1 MKLISYICALTSV
14 SLTLASAN
22 LYAETPY
29 SETEQNI
36 DRACLKQAVTLVN
49 ELKSE
54 VYVDMDSTQSN
65 KILKLATA
73 TCRKQFSRA
82 EAGQSVAT
90 VESAEEAK
98 SDDWFTDHILQG
110 EVAKKKGNKRLKRLK

>member
-1 MKLISYICALTSV
+1 MKLISCISTLTSV
-14 SLTLASAN
+14 SLTLASVN

-29 SETEQNI
+29 SETEQII

-54 VYVDMDSTQSN
+54 IYVDMDSTQSN

-73 TCRKQFSRA
+73 TCKKQFSQA
-82 EAGQSVAT
+82 EAGQFVAT
-90 VESAEEAK
+90 EEAK
-98 SDDWFTDHILQG
+98 SDDWFTDQILHG
-110 EVAKKKGNKRLKRLK
+110 EVANKKGNKRLKRLK